1 MKQLER
7 RAAAYCRAVA
17 KKLPIGGS
25 RKKAY
30 LQNLRTDVDAYL
42 SNHPWAEPRELRSV
56 FGEPEQIAVS
66 FVSEMSYEE
75 INAKFRARNR
85 ALRLVSAAV
94 VLALLMLVGMIVYLI
109 LRNKQDMEGYFV
121 VTEARYLWRWR
132 L

>member
-7 RAAAYCRAVA
+7 RAAAYCRQVG
-17 KKLPIGGS
+17 KKLPIGGG

-30 LQNLRTDVDAYL
+30 LQNLRTDVTAYL
-42 SNHPWAEPRELRSV
+42 STHPWAEQAELRSV

-66 FVSEMSYEE
+66 FVSEMPYEE